1 MLGWIQNLDD
11 VYRRRSLNQATLISG
26 ISPKAIEKDWWVT
39 FALNL
44 LFTSKYANYLV
55 FKGGTSLSKGWNI
68 IDRFSEDID
77 IVLDSEIF
85 GFKYIDKPSKTY
97 VEQ

>member
-11 VYRRRSLNQATLISG
+11 VYRKRSLNQATLISG

-39 FALNL
+39 FTLNL

-55 FKGGTSLSKGWNI
+55 FKG
-68 IDRFSEDID
+68 
-77 IVLDSEIF
+77 
-85 GFKYIDKPSKTY
+85 
-97 VEQ
+97 